1 MKYVNNAM
9 GIAAQQQLEA
19 AGMEL
24 AAQATEQEKQAARLD
39 YIAMMTDVDL
49 SDIADDEE
57 EEVSG
62 YEQEI

>member
-49 SDIADDEE
+49 SDLAADEE
-57 EEVSG
+57 EEVGG